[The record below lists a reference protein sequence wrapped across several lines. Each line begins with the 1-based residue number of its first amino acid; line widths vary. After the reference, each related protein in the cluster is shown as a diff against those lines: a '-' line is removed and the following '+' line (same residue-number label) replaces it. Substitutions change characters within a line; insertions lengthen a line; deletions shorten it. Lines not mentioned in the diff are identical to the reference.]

1 VTEEKKPEEGAPKA
15 DPKEDHPKAVKP
27 KESEDSD
34 PGDEAAPEGDKAA
47 DKPKKKHWAEKRFEE
62 LTYHRRQ
69 AERDR
74 DYWRELATKQASQPQ
89 QQPAQTQ
96 AQATTKPSAS
106 QFQTTEDY
114 LEALADWKSD
124 QKLQDW
130 DRKRREETEKREKE
144 ERQQKV
150 ARTFSEREQ
159 KARDKYE
166 DYQEVAYGDDNPISE
181 LMAKAIYASEM
192 GPDVAYYL
200 GKNPDKALQ
209 IAQMPDPSSVAL
221 AIGRIEAQIEAAA
234 TPPAPAATS
243 TPKAAPTAAPP
254 PPKVLSTSAPTQ
266 KKPDDMTTAEWMD
279 WRNSQLRKK
288 RQRA

>member
-1 VTEEKKPEEGAPKA
+1 MTEEKKPDEGAPKA
-15 DPKEDHPKAVKP
+15 DPKDPIAKAAEPEDK
-27 KESEDSD
+27 D
-34 PGDEAAPEGDKAA
+34 PGDEANPATDAQP
-47 DKPKKKHWAEKRFEE
+47 KPGKKPWHERRIGE
-62 LTYHRRQ
+62 LTYNWRQ

-74 DYWRELATKQASQPQ
+74 DHWRELATRQA
-89 QQPAQTQ
+89 QQPKPQSAQTQ

-114 LEALADWKSD
+114 LEALAEWKSD

-130 DRKRREETEKREKE
+130 DRKRREEAEKREKD
-144 ERQQKV
+144 ERQQKA

-166 DYQEVAYGDDNPISE
+166 DYQDVAYSDANPISE

-192 GPDVAYYL
+192 GPEVAYFL
-200 GKNPDKALQ
+200 GKNPDRGLQ
-209 IAQMPDPSSVAL
+209 IAQMTDPSSVAL

-234 TPPAPAATS
+234 SPPAPAATS
-243 TPKAAPTAAPP
+243 APKAAPTAAPP

-266 KKPDDMTTAEWMD
+266 KKPDDMTTEEWMD